1 MACVHAV
8 QVPALLDVEAA
19 GPSTFIVQ
27 ENGLLSS
34 LAIVLSQV
42 RRTHTEHKTESKT
55 HMGWES

>member
-42 RRTHTEHKTESKT
+42 HGEQNRRHTWVGNGSEE
-55 HMGWES
+55 